1 MIQVSDNVVIIL
13 TFAFASASA
22 LAFSMPEKIKDYIF
36 ALRSQTN
43 STRRSGRAVDCT
55 GLENRQGVKAFGG
68 SNPSSSAKVNE
79 CHLFGGIFILWR
91 DRQAFSGLK
100 GIDIK

>member
-1 MIQVSDNVVIIL
+1 MLQVPENVSITIAI
-13 TFAFASASA
+13 TFASA
-22 LAFSMPEKIKDYIF
+22 LASAFLMPEKIKDYIF

-100 GIDIK
+100 GIDMK